1 MAWYGEWLILLPQ
14 YPTFNHRG
22 GDGLIYA
29 LPRADIL
36 AFLDGQKEGPL
47 TPVEI
52 AFIAPGLSRAIAGYE
67 GFEAIAFDGDR
78 AYLTIEASPISGMTG
93 HLVAAKMAP
102 DMSTLTIDVGQ
113 ITAVASASGLP
124 NKSDEALLV
133 AGDHILTLHEANG
146 AGVNDAPVAQRF
158 HPNLEPASSLPFPT
172 VEYRITDATAL
183 DRDGRFWA
191 INYYYPGEPELH
203 SLQDSIANQY
213 GRGATHTERDGVER
227 VLEFELT
234 EDRISLVDQPPIP
247 LELLPD
253 ELRNWEGIAR
263 LDDRGFLLV
272 TDKFPQ
278 TILGFVPTP

>member
-1 MAWYGEWLILLPQ
+1 MGSSTPCRVPIFWPFLMARKKG
-14 YPTFNHRG
+14 R
-22 GDGLIYA
+22 
-29 LPRADIL
+29 
-36 AFLDGQKEGPL
+36 
-47 TPVEI
+47 
-52 AFIAPGLSRAIAGYE
+52 
-67 GFEAIAFDGDR
+67 
-78 AYLTIEASPISGMTG
+78 SP
-93 HLVAAKMAP
+93 
-102 DMSTLTIDVGQ
+102 
-113 ITAVASASGLP
+113 ASGLP

-158 HPNLEPASSLPFPT
+158 HPNLEPAGSLPFPA

-278 TILGFVPTP
+278 TILGFVPAP